1 MRFLLDV
8 CVSSRSLIA
17 FLTDQGHDVLSAVE
31 VDPLASDENL
41 LLLAQQQ
48 DRILITE
55 DKDFGRLIFL
65 RKLPPGTIVRLVEM
79 TVENQIKAMIELLDQ
94 HPDALASPALITV
107 TAKRIRIH
115 RWI

>member
-8 CVSSRSLIA
+8 CVSSGSLIS
-17 FLTDQGHDVLSAVE
+17 FLADQGHDVRSAFE
-31 VDPLASDENL
+31 VDPVASDENL
-41 LLLAQQQ
+41 LLLAQRE

-79 TVENQIKAMIELLDQ
+79 TVGSQIKAISELLDQ

-107 TAKRIRIH
+107 TAKRIRIR
-115 RWI
+115 RWN

>member
-17 FLTDQGHDVLSAVE
+17 FLTDQGHDVRSAFE
-31 VDPLASDENL
+31 IDPLASDEDL
-41 LLLAQQQ
+41 LLLAQQE

-65 RKLPPGTIVRLVEM
+65 RKFPPGTIVRLVEM
-79 TVENQIKAMIELLDQ
+79 TVANQIKAIAELLQQ
-94 HPDALASPALITV
+94 HPDVLASPALITV
-107 TAKRIRIH
+107 TATRIRIH
-115 RWI
+115 RWN